1 MRKLLVIAALFLIAS
16 AAQGRCV
23 RGTCRENH
31 IPSPGIPESEKIG
44 TVAGYEG
51 FGQFIDDGGYG
62 TDQSVLDQMEDMNEE
77 YQVNEYDPRQSEAS
91 DIYGWLNAIHD
102 IDDETGTTTCLYC
115 NVIHT
120 MAEYESTRDT
130 EIDRLNELS
139 GEIDDEWCTLV
150 DEMRGMVS
158 DDAYEDY
165 MDSL

>member
-1 MRKLLVIAALFLIAS
+1 
-16 AAQGRCV
+16 
-23 RGTCRENH
+23 
-31 IPSPGIPESEKIG
+31 
-44 TVAGYEG
+44 
-51 FGQFIDDGGYG
+51 
-62 TDQSVLDQMEDMNEE
+62 
-77 YQVNEYDPRQSEAS
+77 
-91 DIYGWLNAIHD
+91 
-102 IDDETGTTTCLYC
+102 
-115 NVIHT
+115 